1 MRSKINYV
9 FAILCAAFALLMTY
23 INLQRP
29 EVGLLHWGTV
39 GLMFIAAWYY
49 YDKAEKLRS

>member
-1 MRSKINYV
+1 MRSKINYL
-9 FAILCAAFALLMTY
+9 FAILCAGMGLLMTY

-29 EVGLLHWGTV
+29 EVGLFHWFAV
-39 GLMFIAAWYY
+39 GLMLVGAWYY